1 MSRAP
6 RLRLPSRLET
16 GEGTIPTEEAL
27 TPETTA
33 PVRIIETVDELT
45 VAPEAL
51 LAAPRASEVAHD
63 VQESTA
69 AVRVDEAVVV
79 TEGKS
84 AVSMPRRRLTREDQE
99 RLAAWAEQ
107 AVGPAIVPA
116 AAPITPPKHWWED
129 MTLRDK
135 VQLNIQIPRVLHE
148 HMKEAVRRN
157 TSDSMQG
164 WIAQVL
170 TVGVRTLEDGQRD
183 R

>member
-6 RLRLPSRLET
+6 RLRLPSRPEA
-16 GEGTIPTEEAL
+16 GEGTVPTEEAL

-33 PVRIIETVDELT
+33 PVRIFEAADETT
-45 VAPEAL
+45 VGPEAV
-51 LAAPRASEVAHD
+51 LAAPLTSEFAPST
-63 VQESTA
+63 QESTA
-69 AVRVDEAVVV
+69 PVRVDEAMVSA
-79 TEGKS
+79 EGKS

-107 AVGPAIVPA
+107 AVGPAIVPTA
-116 AAPITPPKHWWED
+116 AAIAPPKQWWED

-157 TSDSMQG
+157 TSASMQG

-170 TVGVRTLEDGQRD
+170 TAGVRALEDGQRD
-183 R
+183 Q

>member
-1 MSRAP
+1 MNRAP
-6 RLRLPSRLET
+6 RLRLPSRPET
-16 GEGTIPTEEAL
+16 GEGTAPKEEAL

-33 PVRIIETVDELT
+33 PVRTIEVVDKT
-45 VAPEAL
+45 IVALEAVS
-51 LAAPRASEVAHD
+51 AAQQTSHVAHNIE
-63 VQESTA
+63 ESTA
-69 AVRVDEAVVV
+69 PVRVEDAMGV

-84 AVSMPRRRLTREDQE
+84 AVPLPRRRLTREDQE

-116 AAPITPPKHWWED
+116 AAPIAPPKHWWED

-157 TSDSMQG
+157 TSASMQG

-170 TVGVRTLEDGQRD
+170 TAGVRALEEGQRD
-183 R
+183 Q